1 MGSSNGWVWRAR
13 LLYFGVISCHGDVP
27 TTEVPGTRGGRG
39 ASRAAPAV
47 GLCAPGEHRF
57 GGSVD
62 SRRRHRHT
70 HRRAEVCCPRLR
82 RHEVRRR
89 RRRTRELHRSDR
101 QGHRRLPC
109 RRRRPRRHTRRPLPY
124 WRDQARV
131 RREPSPRAEGDA
143 RFQQRLAGVSNG
155 LHALGRHRADEP
167 LGVHLRVRGGE
178 HRRHRHWDAR
188 RPG

>member
-1 MGSSNGWVWRAR
+1 MATYPRRKFLAHAAAV
-13 LLYFGVISCHGDVP
+13 
-27 TTEVPGTRGGRG
+27 
-39 ASRAAPAV
+39 APAALLPRSV
-47 GLCAPGEHRF
+47 FALQATTASA
-57 GGSVD
+57 GSVG
-62 SRRRHRHT
+62 SRRRHRQT

-82 RHEVRRR
+82 HHEVRRR
-89 RRRTRELHRSDR
+89 RRRTGQLHRSDR

-131 RREPSPRAEGDA
+131 RRQPSPRAEGDA

-178 HRRHRHWDAR
+178 HRRHRHRDAR